1 MKKYLIVFAALACVF
16 AGCKKDVAVSG
27 IAINPDKIEKYYIG
41 DTVKL
46 GLIVNPDGAKFD
58 DGVKVVWTSSDED
71 VVAIVSQNGL
81 ITADYPGDAV
91 VKATAGQFSGACQIH
106 ANYEPLFWNIGTISY
121 FPSTKSAEPLTDSIF
136 VYGGVKCK
144 LFSVTFIYPNAN
156 DFNEDYSAGEGYCL
170 FAKVAAPFP
179 IEGSKEDQEYV
190 SEEADWELKLVT
202 TEEEWKV
209 TPFSAFVGELDPEI
223 AGPIYQDY
231 LEKIDAG
238 DQSAKPDWDTFS
250 KKAIK
255 GAYIAEATFH
265 EGGSV
270 TYSYVP
276 AALMKEGYIKLEST
290 QQGYRLDYDVTL
302 QWIVSGFWGLLVDWE
317 AVEETESLANLLVK
331 PYQLC
336 EPAMVHYDIENEE
349 GQFIDDEEEE
359 GGEGEGGEGVAPKRA
374 TRKASKLLKRNILT
388 GAVQY
393 NATAKR
399 AK

>member
-1 MKKYLIVFAALACVF
+1 MKKYLIVFAAMACVF

-91 VKATAGQFSGACQIH
+91 VKATAGQFNAACQIH
-106 ANYEPLFWNIGTISY
+106 ANYEPLFWNIGQIFY
-121 FPSTKSAEPLTDSIF
+121 FPSTKSKNPLTDSIF
-136 VYGGVKCK
+136 VYDGVKCK
-144 LFSVTFIYPNAN
+144 LFSATFIYPNAN
-156 DFNEDYSAGEGYCL
+156 DFTEDYSAGEGYCL
-170 FAKVAAPFP
+170 FAEVAAPFP
-179 IEGSKEDQEYV
+179 IEGSAEDQAYV
-190 SEEADWELKLVT
+190 VEGVDRELKLVA

-209 TPFSAFVGELDPEI
+209 TPFSALVGDLDPEI

-238 DQSAKPDWDTFS
+238 DQSAKPDWDTFN
-250 KKAIK
+250 KQALK
-255 GAYIAEATFH
+255 GAHITEATFDG
-265 EGGSV
+265 EGVSW
-270 TYSYVP
+270 TYVP
-276 AALMKEGYIKLEST
+276 AALMKEGYIKIVRTTE
-290 QQGYRLDYDVTL
+290 GAYLDYDITL
-302 QWIVSGFWGLLVDWE
+302 QWIVSGFWGLLADWDK
-317 AVEETESLANLLVK
+317 AEETESLANLLVK

-336 EPAMVHYDIENEE
+336 ESAMVHYDIENEE

-374 TRKASKLLKRNILT
+374 TRKASKLLKRNFLSDPT
-388 GAVQY
+388 PLY
-393 NATAKR
+393 AKK